1 MRRRLSES
9 LWGLTFFTLPTN
21 YGIVLHKQ
29 IFSLIYNSNG
39 GFNWHDVYFMP
50 VKLREFYWK
59 ELLKS
64 KESESKVYEDA
75 ARKNA
80 STKSNSVRRK

>member
-1 MRRRLSES
+1 
-9 LWGLTFFTLPTN
+9 
-21 YGIVLHKQ
+21 
-29 IFSLIYNSNG
+29 
-39 GFNWHDVYFMP
+39 MP

-64 KESESKVYEDA
+64 KESEAKVYEDA

-80 STKSNSVRRK
+80 SPKSSSVRKR